1 MSRLNEELEVKS
13 NECLTLQSKILE
25 LNEEMNKL
33 QEDHRVTIT
42 QLNQSLKE
50 TEDMKCS
57 LEKTSKQNVQIGR
70 PLSP

>member
-1 MSRLNEELEVKS
+1 
-13 NECLTLQSKILE
+13 
-25 LNEEMNKL
+25 MNKL

-57 LEKTSKQNVQIGR
+57 LERINDGLKIELEKTSKQNVCIHSISH
-70 PLSP
+70 LS